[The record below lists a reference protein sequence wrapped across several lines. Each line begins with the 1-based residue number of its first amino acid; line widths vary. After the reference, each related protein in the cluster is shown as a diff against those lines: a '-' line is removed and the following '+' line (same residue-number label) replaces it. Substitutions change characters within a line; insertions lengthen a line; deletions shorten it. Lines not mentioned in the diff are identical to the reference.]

1 MYSNDEI
8 INKIFNGDTREV
20 LSNFPDACI
29 DECITSIP
37 YYLMRTYGLGVKELG
52 QEKSIFVYLSRMSDV
67 FNEVKRVLKPRG
79 TCWVNVGDSY
89 DNGFLRGT
97 PHLFS
102 STMGN
107 CGWRKFNEII
117 WHKPNVFTSSS
128 KKRFT
133 QDFEYLFAFAKQ
145 EDYYFEQ
152 QYEPYKTVY
161 KSFKYTG
168 VGKKD
173 YKKDGAQ
180 DPSDAKRSILSSME
194 KGLGR
199 HKRCVWTIPHK
210 TSKHTA
216 TFPRALVEPAIRAGC
231 PRGGIVLDPFC
242 GSGIALRVA
251 GENSRNYCGI
261 DLDPKCVE
269 MSTKLVNCSC

>member
-1 MYSNDEI
+1 MYKQEDLV
-8 INKIFNGDTREV
+8 NKIFNGDTREV
-20 LSNFPDACI
+20 LMNFPDESI
-29 DECITSIP
+29 DMCITSVP
-37 YYLMRTYGLGVKELG
+37 YYKMRKYGLGAKELG
-52 QEKSIFVYLSRMSDV
+52 QEPTIDDYLDNMGEIFRDIH
-67 FNEVKRVLKPRG
+67 RVLKPRG
-79 TCWVNVGDSY
+79 TCWVNIGDGY
-89 DNGFLRGT
+89 EKGFLRSVPT
-97 PHLFS
+97 HFRK
-102 STMGN
+102 MMIWD
-107 CGWRKFNEII
+107 GWNIFNEII
-117 WHKPNVFTSSS
+117 WHVPNKFTSSS

-133 QDFEYLFAFAKQ
+133 QDFEYLFGFAKQ

-161 KSFKYTG
+161 KSFEYNGT
-168 VGKKD
+168 GKKD

-180 DPSDAKRSILSSME
+180 DPSDAKRSILRSME